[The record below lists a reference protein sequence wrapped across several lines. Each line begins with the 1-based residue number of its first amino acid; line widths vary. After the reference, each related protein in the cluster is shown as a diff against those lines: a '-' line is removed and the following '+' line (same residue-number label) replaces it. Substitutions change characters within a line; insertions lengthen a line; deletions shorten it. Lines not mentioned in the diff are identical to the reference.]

1 MGEAVTGSQVALA
14 DYGCEARLV
23 PRRAPAFWPNPPSHR
38 MPPAMRT
45 LLDRTQ
51 TLLLLLADLVHVT
64 RVPAAQL
71 LPLLRAAAV
80 SLTGGLVAGVAVC
93 ACAVL

>member
-1 MGEAVTGSQVALA
+1 
-14 DYGCEARLV
+14 
-23 PRRAPAFWPNPPSHR
+23 
-38 MPPAMRT
+38 MRT